1 MADCSLRFL
10 SSTAFCRRPAL
21 VCLAFMALV
30 QLGPIGCGRGSS
42 ESDSTPN
49 EPPHR
54 DRATSLPSAEQVAAV
69 PDAAVRQAVQAEP
82 KLSPSNELAR
92 GFLHRHERVRSMPW
106 SIHVLQ
112 IDRSRADLALVTTL
126 SQDRVL
132 GLGPLSEQIRTIPSE
147 LGRPLAAIN
156 GSFYCTEREVYAGDP
171 RGLQILRGEL
181 ASGPDAAVCFWIDPK
196 GEPRIDQVVPQF
208 KATLASGERFAF
220 GLNEE
225 RPANAAV
232 LYTPKLGSSTGTYG
246 GRELILERDR
256 ENDWLPLRPGQTFTA
271 RVREV
276 RGTGNSRLNSEIM
289 VLSIG
294 PSLVARL
301 PAVTP
306 GSIIKIS
313 TATSPD
319 LTGVQTAIGGG
330 PRLLRGRQPQPA
342 HEHQGYSRHP
352 RSAIGWNSKFIFLV
366 IVDGRQRGLSIG
378 MTLQEL
384 TDYFLKLGCDEAMNL
399 DGGGSVE
406 MWIEGDVV
414 SSPCYGYER
423 PTANG
428 LVLLQKTKP

>member
-171 RGLQILRGEL
+171 R
-181 ASGPDAAVCFWIDPK
+181 ACKFYVANSP
-196 GEPRIDQVVPQF
+196 VVPTPQ
-208 KATLASGERFAF
+208 SVF
-220 GLNEE
+220 GSI
-225 RPANAAV
+225 RRANRA
-232 LYTPKLGSSTGTYG
+232 LTKWFP
-246 GRELILERDR
+246 
-256 ENDWLPLRPGQTFTA
+256 
-271 RVREV
+271 
-276 RGTGNSRLNSEIM
+276 NSRPPWQAAK
-289 VLSIG
+289 G
-294 PSLVARL
+294 
-301 PAVTP
+301 
-306 GSIIKIS
+306 
-313 TATSPD
+313 
-319 LTGVQTAIGGG
+319 
-330 PRLLRGRQPQPA
+330 LL
-342 HEHQGYSRHP
+342 
-352 RSAIGWNSKFIFLV
+352 
-366 IVDGRQRGLSIG
+366 
-378 MTLQEL
+378 
-384 TDYFLKLGCDEAMNL
+384 L
-399 DGGGSVE
+399 D
-406 MWIEGDVV
+406 
-414 SSPCYGYER
+414 
-423 PTANG
+423 
-428 LVLLQKTKP
+428 